1 MLSMLELSEYLM
13 NQCGFK
19 YVLTG
24 KTNQDPLE
32 RFFGKARQA
41 GCENDHPDMPSF
53 LQVYRMLTV
62 YSLLK
67 PPNLGNSESRE
78 EESALHFLPFGLSL

>member
-1 MLSMLELSEYLM
+1 MFLAPSTAESLQVTMLSMLELSEYLLK
-13 NQCGFK
+13 QCGFK

-24 KTNQDPLE
+24 KMNQDPLE

-53 LQVYRMLTV
+53 LQVYQILTV

-67 PPNLGNSESRE
+67 PPKLGNCEV
-78 EESALHFLPFGLSL
+78 